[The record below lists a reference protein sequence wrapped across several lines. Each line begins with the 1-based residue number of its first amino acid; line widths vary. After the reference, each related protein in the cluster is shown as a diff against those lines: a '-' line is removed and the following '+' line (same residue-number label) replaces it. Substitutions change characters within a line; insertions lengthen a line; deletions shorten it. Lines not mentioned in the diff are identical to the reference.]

1 MPAAQRK
8 QTALD
13 DLGTLVRQRDELE
26 RDIIQAVAS
35 ALTAGATWTEI
46 GKRWA
51 CPERRPSGA
60 TGIGWSKSASSASVT
75 PDQG

>member
-46 GKRWA
+46 GKTLGMPRA
-51 CPERRPSGA
+51 EAERRYRHRLVEERIFRVRDA
-60 TGIGWSKSASSASVT
+60 
-75 PDQG
+75 